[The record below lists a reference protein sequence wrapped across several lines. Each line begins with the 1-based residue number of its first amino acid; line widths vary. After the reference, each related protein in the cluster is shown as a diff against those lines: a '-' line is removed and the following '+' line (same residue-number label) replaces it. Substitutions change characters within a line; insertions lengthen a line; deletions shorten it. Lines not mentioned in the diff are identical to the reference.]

1 MTKLEN
7 SEDYK
12 NGKVKIEDEGLAGFS
27 KDQNDEATC
36 PKNHKEITL
45 DAVGAK
51 ASQVSLDQKTDNS
64 QKNISKKREKGQ
76 IKNKFK
82 ETKAEFKKDID
93 DNFSELDK
101 EFNRDLE
108 KKRKIINIVTA
119 IGIAFSIIL
128 IIFFYKKG
136 YMSDPQSLQRAIK
149 RWGLFAPLGFTILQI
164 IQVVIPIIPGGVT
177 SIAGVIVFG
186 PWFGFFLNHLG
197 IMIGSCINFF
207 LARIYGSALVM
218 VFVEDDKYEKWTSY
232 VNQGNRFKIFFGFAM
247 AMPGMPDDIICLFAG
262 LTNISFKDFFI
273 IYNLTKPFGLVAYSM
288 FFAYIGPI
296 VNYIK
301 ALIK

>member
-7 SEDYK
+7 SDNDK
-12 NGKVKIEDEGLAGFS
+12 NEKYKIEDEGLADFP
-27 KDQNDEATC
+27 KDQNEEATC
-36 PKNHKEITL
+36 SKNHEEINL
-45 DAVGAK
+45 DKDDTDIGQA
-51 ASQVSLDQKTDNS
+51 SLDQKNE
-64 QKNISKKREKGQ
+64 SKKRKKGQ

-82 ETKAEFKKDID
+82 ETKAELKKDID
-93 DNFSELDK
+93 DNFSGLDK

-149 RWGLFAPLGFTILQI
+149 KWGLFAPLGFTILQI
-164 IQVVIPIIPGGVT
+164 IQVVIPIIPGGIT
-177 SIAGVIVFG
+177 SVAGVIVFG
-186 PWFGFFLNHLG
+186 PWFGFVLNHLG
-197 IMIGSCINFF
+197 ILIGSCINFF
-207 LARIYGSALVM
+207 LARVYGSALVR
-218 VFVEDDKYEKWTSY
+218 VFVEDDKYEKWSSY

-296 VNYIK
+296 VDYIK
-301 ALIK
+301 TLIK